1 MRVLF
6 SSLFCHTLLFTELG
20 PMHGLAASNPPKLIP
35 LNASNCLPTNSIS
48 CLILIES
55 ASDTVK
61 PPISPGTFGE
71 VMDRKDACK
80 G

>member
-1 MRVLF
+1 MAR
-6 SSLFCHTLLFTELG
+6 
-20 PMHGLAASNPPKLIP
+20 GLAASSPPRLMPI
-35 LNASNCLPTNSIS
+35 NASNCVPTNSIS

-61 PPISPGTFGE
+61 PPISLGNFGR

-80 G
+80 S